1 MGVRAIWSTGV
12 MGWPVLLPAEY
23 EWRMKDAEEMMYAGL
38 KLQGE
43 LKGDADVDGTGG
55 GGMES

>member
-12 MGWPVLLPAEY
+12 MGWLVLLPAEY
-23 EWRMKDAEEMMYAGL
+23 ERRMKEADEIMYAGL
-38 KLQGE
+38 KPQGE